1 MQLNSSEDTG
11 PAANRRSGAA
21 HSDVIVIGGGHNGLV
36 CACYLAKAGLR
47 VRVLERRRIVGGAAV
62 TEQFHPG
69 FRNSTASYTVGLLDP
84 SVIRDLRLKNHG
96 LRFVPRSQANFLP
109 LSDTESLSVF
119 NDDAETAREFARF
132 STQDA
137 QALPGFR
144 AMIREIGGIVRRQ
157 MDRTPPNIGGGLGD
171 LLNAGLAA
179 MDAKGLTMPR
189 RRDLADVFLKSVGDL
204 LDAWFEN
211 EHLKAALAFDA
222 VVGNFASPYATGT
235 AYGLL
240 HHALGELD
248 GVRGAWGHA
257 IGGMGAITQA
267 MRAEALALGVEV
279 ETEAEVREVIVEQDR
294 AVGVVLAD
302 GTARRADRIAANVAP
317 KSLYLDLVEDTH
329 LDDEFLRRVRAIRTE
344 SATLRINV
352 ALGELPN
359 FTCKPGIEARDH
371 HRSGIVIGPTMGY
384 LEHAYLDARS
394 GAWSSAPVIEMLIP
408 STVDDSLAPPG
419 QHVASLFCQHFPRD
433 REWDTHR
440 EAAADTVFA
449 AIDRFA
455 PGFSDTV
462 IAREVLTPADLEKR
476 FGLPGGDVFH
486 GAMTLDQLWTN
497 RPVMGY
503 AAYRG
508 PIKRLYHCG
517 AGAHP
522 GGGVTGLPGRNA
534 AREVLRDL
542 SWNNTAYR

>member
-1 MQLNSSEDTG
+1 M
-11 PAANRRSGAA
+11 AAPTDKD
-21 HSDVIVIGGGHNGLV
+21 SDVIVVGGGHNGLV
-36 CACYLAKAGLR
+36 CACYLAEAGVR
-47 VRVLERRRIVGGAAV
+47 VRILERRAIVGGAAV
-62 TEQFHPG
+62 TEEFHPG
-69 FRNSTASYTVGLLDP
+69 YRNSSASYTVGLLSP
-84 SVIRDLRLKNHG
+84 AVIRDLHLKSHG
-96 LRFVPRSQANFLP
+96 VRFVPRSQANFLP
-109 LSDTESLSVF
+109 LSDHESLSIF
-119 NDDAETAREFARF
+119 NDDAQTAREFARF
-132 STQDA
+132 SSDDA
-137 QALPGFR
+137 QALGGFR
-144 AMIREIGGIVRRQ
+144 AMVREIGDVVRRQ
-157 MDRTPPNIGGGLGD
+157 MDRTPPNIGGGIGD
-171 LLNAGLAA
+171 LLNAGLAV

-189 RRDLADVFLKSVGDL
+189 RRDLADLFLKSVGDL
-204 LDAWFEN
+204 LDARFEN
-211 EHLKAALAFDA
+211 EHVKAALAFDA

-240 HHALGELD
+240 HHALGEVD
-248 GVRGAWGHA
+248 GVRGTWGHA

-267 MRAEALALGVEV
+267 MLAEARALGVEI
-279 ETEAEVREVIVEQDR
+279 ETEAEVREVIVEHGR
-294 AVGVVLAD
+294 AVGIVLAD
-302 GTARRADRIAANVAP
+302 GRTLRADRVAANVAP

-329 LDDEFLRRVRAIRTE
+329 LDDEFLRRVRAIRAE

-352 ALGELPN
+352 ALGELPD
-359 FTCKPGIEARDH
+359 FTCRPGIEPQDH
-371 HRSGIVIGPTMGY
+371 HRSGIVIGPTMDY

-419 QHVASLFCQHFPRD
+419 RHVASLFCQHFPRD

-455 PGFSDTV
+455 PNFSDTV
-462 IAREVLTPADLEKR
+462 IAREVLTPADLEER
-476 FGLPGGDVFH
+476 FGLPGGDIFH
-486 GAMTLDQLWTN
+486 GAMTLDQLWVN
-497 RPVMGY
+497 RPLMGH

-508 PIKRLYHCG
+508 PIKGLYHCG

-542 SWNNTAYR
+542 NVR

>member
-1 MQLNSSEDTG
+1 MQLNPSENTRR
-11 PAANRRSGAA
+11 AANHPGNTR
-21 HSDVIVIGGGHNGLV
+21 SDVVVIGAGHNGLV

-47 VRVLERRRIVGGAAV
+47 VRVLERRGIVGGAAV

-69 FRNSTASYTVGLLDP
+69 FRNSTASYTVGLLNP
-84 SVIRDLRLKNHG
+84 AVIRDLRLKTHG
-96 LRFVPRSQANFLP
+96 LRFVARSQANFLP

-132 STQDA
+132 STRDA

-144 AMIREIGGIVRRQ
+144 AMIREIGDIVRRQ

-211 EHLKAALAFDA
+211 DHVKAALAFDA
-222 VVGNFASPYATGT
+222 VVGNFASPYAAGT

-240 HHALGELD
+240 HHALGEVD

-267 MRAEALALGVEV
+267 MLAQAHALGVEV
-279 ETEAEVREVIVEQDR
+279 ETEAEVREVIVEHGR
-294 AVGVVLAD
+294 AVGVVFAD
-302 GTARRADRIAANVAP
+302 GRALQADRVAANVAP

-329 LDDEFLRRVRAIRTE
+329 LDDEFLNRVRAIRAE

-359 FTCKPGIEARDH
+359 FTCKPGIEAEDH
-371 HRSGIVIGPTMGY
+371 HRSGIVIGPTMDY
-384 LEHAYLDARS
+384 LEHAYLDSR
-394 GAWSSAPVIEMLIP
+394 GGPWSSAPVIEMLIP
-408 STVDDSLAPPG
+408 STVDDSLAPTG
-419 QHVASLFCQHFPRD
+419 RHVASLFCQHFPRD
-433 REWDTHR
+433 RDWDTHR

-455 PGFSDTV
+455 TNFSTAV
-462 IAREVLTPADLEKR
+462 IAREVLTPADLESR
-476 FGLPGGDVFH
+476 FGLPGGDIFH
-486 GAMTLDQLWTN
+486 GAMSLDQLWVN
-497 RPVMGY
+497 RPVMGH

-508 PIKRLYHCG
+508 PIEGLYHCG

-522 GGGVTGLPGRNA
+522 GGGVTGMPGRNA
-534 AREVLRDL
+534 AREILRDVR
-542 SWNNTAYR
+542 SR

>member
-1 MQLNSSEDTG
+1 MQLNPSENTRR
-11 PAANRRSGAA
+11 AANHPGNTR
-21 HSDVIVIGGGHNGLV
+21 SDVVVIGAGHNGLV

-47 VRVLERRRIVGGAAV
+47 VRVLERRGIVGGAAV

-84 SVIRDLRLKNHG
+84 AVIRDLRLKTHG
-96 LRFVPRSQANFLP
+96 LRFVARSQANFLP

-132 STQDA
+132 STRDA

-144 AMIREIGGIVRRQ
+144 AMIREIGDIVRRQ

-211 EHLKAALAFDA
+211 EHVKAALAFDA
-222 VVGNFASPYATGT
+222 VVGNFASPYAAGT

-240 HHALGELD
+240 HHALGEVD

-267 MRAEALALGVEV
+267 MLAEAHALGVEV
-279 ETEAEVREVIVEQDR
+279 ETEAEVREVIVEHGR

-302 GTARRADRIAANVAP
+302 GRALQADRVAANVAP

-329 LDDEFLRRVRAIRTE
+329 LDDEFLNRVRAIRAE

-359 FTCKPGIEARDH
+359 FTCKPGIEAEDH
-371 HRSGIVIGPTMGY
+371 HRSGIVIGPTMDY
-384 LEHAYLDARS
+384 LEHAYLDARR
-394 GAWSSAPVIEMLIP
+394 GGWSHSPVVEMLIP
-408 STVDDSLAPPG
+408 STMDDSLAPPG
-419 QHVASLFCQHFPRD
+419 RHVASLFCQHFPRD
-433 REWDTHR
+433 RDWDTHR

-455 PGFSDTV
+455 TNFSTAV
-462 IAREVLTPADLEKR
+462 IAREVLTPADLESR
-476 FGLPGGDVFH
+476 FGLPGGDIFH
-486 GAMTLDQLWTN
+486 GAMSLDQLWVN
-497 RPVMGY
+497 RPVMGH

-508 PIKRLYHCG
+508 PIEGLYHCG

-522 GGGVTGLPGRNA
+522 GGGVTGMPGRNA
-534 AREVLRDL
+534 AREILRDVR
-542 SWNNTAYR
+542 SR